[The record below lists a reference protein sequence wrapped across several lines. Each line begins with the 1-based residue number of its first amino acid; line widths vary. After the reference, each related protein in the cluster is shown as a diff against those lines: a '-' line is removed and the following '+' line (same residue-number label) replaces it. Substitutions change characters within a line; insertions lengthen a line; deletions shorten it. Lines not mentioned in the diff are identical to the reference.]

1 MEPSR
6 VDRSKIR
13 VLRMKDAPEME
24 VMEGTYAE
32 RIAVVW
38 ELTCNAW
45 AMTGEFDVESRL
57 RRDLVH
63 LQRP

>member
-1 MEPSR
+1 MEPPR
-6 VDRSKIR
+6 MDRTKGKIG
-13 VLRMKDAPEME
+13 RMKDAPEME

-38 ELTCNAW
+38 ELTCYAW
-45 AMTGEFDVESRL
+45 AMTGDFNVESRL
-57 RRDLVH
+57 QRDIGH